1 MPIQNL
7 FCPKIY
13 YTMLLFLSSLPEGNV
28 GELRQTL
35 KAWSHLSTP
44 KTLFLRVLYHQV
56 LVEATKFSSCT
67 INFDKEMQSNFATPK
82 QNFYIHIRGFT
93 KFGIKVL

>member
-1 MPIQNL
+1 
-7 FCPKIY
+7 
-13 YTMLLFLSSLPEGNV
+13 MLLLLSSLPEGNV
-28 GELRQTL
+28 GELRHTL

-82 QNFYIHIRGFT
+82 KNFYIHIRGFT